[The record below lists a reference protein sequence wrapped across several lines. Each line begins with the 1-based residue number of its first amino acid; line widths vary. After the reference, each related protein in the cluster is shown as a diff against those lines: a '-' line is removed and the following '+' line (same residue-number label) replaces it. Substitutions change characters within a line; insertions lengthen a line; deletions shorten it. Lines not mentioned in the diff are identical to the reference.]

1 MITQSKTGLPE
12 TLAPFF
18 NQSFDCL
25 CIANFEGYFVDIN
38 PGFIEMLGYSKAELM
53 SKKISEFIYPEDREL
68 TAEKRQKLLE
78 NVPLVNFENRYVSKS
93 GKLVWLHWT
102 SVPLPDQG
110 LVYAIAKDI
119 THKKELQKQQLSH
132 LNDLSMAHK
141 ELKQLN
147 YTTAHDLRSPV
158 NNLISLVN
166 LIDLDKVMDTET
178 QEILAMIKVCTNSLI
193 ETMNSHIDAFKEIDT
208 TQRQLSRT
216 DLMDVIHKVQHSI
229 GNLIKQSGTQFHIDF
244 SALPVVWFKPQALE
258 SVFLNLI
265 TNSIKYS
272 KSGVAPVITIHSTI
286 VGGKHILRYRD
297 NGIGFDMA
305 KVGHQLFKLDQGH
318 HGGNNSKGVG
328 LYLVHQKVTDNGGS
342 IEADSKVNQGTTFT
356 ITFKEHP
363 NSSIP

>member
-1 MITQSKTGLPE
+1 MINPFKIGLTE

-38 PGFIEMLGYSKAELM
+38 PGFVSLLGYSKEELM
-53 SKKISEFIYPEDREL
+53 SKKISEFIYAEDREP
-68 TAEKRQKLLE
+68 TAQKRQKLLE

-102 SVPLPDQG
+102 SVPLSEQG

-119 THKKELQKQQLSH
+119 TYTKELQKERLSH
-132 LNDLSMAHK
+132 LKNLSIANK

-147 YTTAHDLRSPV
+147 YTTAHDLRSPI

-166 LIDLDKVMDTET
+166 LIDLDKVIDSET
-178 QEILAMIKVCTNSLI
+178 QEILAMIKVSTISLI
-193 ETMNSHIDAFKEIDT
+193 DTMNSQIDAFKEIDT

-216 DLMDVIHKVQHSI
+216 DLMDVLHKVQHSI

-286 VGGKHILRYRD
+286 AGGKHILRYRD